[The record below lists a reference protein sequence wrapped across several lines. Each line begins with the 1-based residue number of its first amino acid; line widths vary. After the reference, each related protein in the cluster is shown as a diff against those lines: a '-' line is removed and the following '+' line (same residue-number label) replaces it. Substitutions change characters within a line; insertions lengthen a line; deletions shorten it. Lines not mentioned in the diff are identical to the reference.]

1 MATTMAMAMAQKA
14 VIKMQPFTFWFMH
27 NNNNYGNNN
36 NTSYSKSG
44 KEDSADKAEQSREA
58 VDTL

>member
-1 MATTMAMAMAQKA
+1 MAMAMAQKA

-27 NNNNYGNNN
+27 NNNNYGNSNN
-36 NTSYSKSG
+36 NKHSYNNSS

>member
-36 NTSYSKSG
+36 GYNNSS
-44 KEDSADKAEQSREA
+44 KEDSADKAEQRREA